1 MPNDTCTRLDDWVDD
16 DFFGDHTLCD
26 ELYLMM
32 IFAWVQGVFPF
43 IAIGGSFCCTKKEL
57 VDKKQLLEC
66 NFVHDFIRKK
76 ENRISICGIGLPSL
90 VSITSAVIYL
100 LLWFDDSRK
109 LFFKSPLA
117 AQVKISKNDFS

>member
-1 MPNDTCTRLDDWVDD
+1 MSPTSMSFEHDSEKIIILVASKTRDLPNDTCTRLDDWVDD

-57 VDKKQLLEC
+57 
-66 NFVHDFIRKK
+66 IRKK
-76 ENRISICGIGLPSL
+76 I
-90 VSITSAVIYL
+90 
-100 LLWFDDSRK
+100 D
-109 LFFKSPLA
+109 FKVQFRS
-117 AQVKISKNDFS
+117 

>member
-1 MPNDTCTRLDDWVDD
+1 MSFEHDSEKIIILVASKTGDLPNDTCTRLDDWVDD

-57 VDKKQLLEC
+57 VDQINRFWSAISFMISSEK
-66 NFVHDFIRKK
+66 RKT
-76 ENRISICGIGLPSL
+76 EFQSVELDCRL
-90 VSITSAVIYL
+90 
-100 LLWFDDSRK
+100 
-109 LFFKSPLA
+109 
-117 AQVKISKNDFS
+117 

>member
-1 MPNDTCTRLDDWVDD
+1 MSDDTCTRLDDLVDD

-57 VDKKQLLEC
+57 VDQKNRFLRSYF
-66 NFVHDFIRKK
+66 FVRNFIRKK

-109 LFFKSPLA
+109 LFCDIKAL
-117 AQVKISKNDFS
+117 